1 MRKMTMIDI
10 ADECSISIDFDYSE
24 GLLRLVVRGP
34 QAQLL
39 AGFEL
44 EPNQAEAV
52 ASTLRILVQ
61 KSRIPRT
68 KEKMN
73 RKPRTEARM
82 TRSARPSGVR

>member
-1 MRKMTMIDI
+1 MTVIDI
-10 ADECSISIDFDYSE
+10 ADECSISIDFDHSD
-24 GLLRLVVRGP
+24 GLLRLIVRGP
-34 QAQLL
+34 KAKLL

-44 EPNQAEAV
+44 EPNQAEVV

-73 RKPRTEARM
+73 RRPQTEARI

>member
-1 MRKMTMIDI
+1 MTVIDI
-10 ADECSISIDFDYSE
+10 ADECSILIDLDHSE
-24 GLLRLVVRGP
+24 GLLRLVLRGP

-73 RKPRTEARM
+73 GKPRAEARI
-82 TRSARPSGVR
+82 TRSARLSGVR

>member
-1 MRKMTMIDI
+1 MTVIDI
-10 ADECSISIDFDYSE
+10 ADECSISIDFDHSD
-24 GLLRLVVRGP
+24 GLLRLVVRDP
-34 QAQLL
+34 QDKLL

-68 KEKMN
+68 KTKMN
-73 RKPRTEARM
+73 GEPRAEALI
-82 TRSARPSGVR
+82 THSTRPSGVR

>member
-1 MRKMTMIDI
+1 MTVIDI
-10 ADECSISIDFDYSE
+10 ADECSISIDFDHSD
-24 GLLRLVVRGP
+24 GLLRLIVRDP
-34 QAQLL
+34 QAKLL

-68 KEKMN
+68 QKKM
-73 RKPRTEARM
+73 TERSRAEALK
-82 TRSARPSGVR
+82 TRSARLSGVR